1 MLSERIKEI
10 KKAQNISTKELA
22 ARSKL
27 SERTVS
33 NILAG
38 KDGIYL
44 DSLVRVVDAL
54 GVSIVEIFTGTK
66 ATVGSETFTE
76 LQRQLDDLRAENET
90 ITAAN
95 KVMVAENE
103 ILQKQIDAMAA
114 KIDLLQMQLLHKEEL
129 LAVHNYYI
137 KKQGQ

>member
-10 KKAQNISTKELA
+10 KKEKGITTKDLV

-33 NILAG
+33 NILSG

-44 DSLVRVVDAL
+44 DSLVRLVDAL
-54 GVSIVEIFTGTK
+54 DVSIVDVFTDTK
-66 ATVGSETFTE
+66 ATVGGSTFTE
-76 LQRQLDDLRAENET
+76 LQEQLNTANAKIEEHA
-90 ITAAN
+90 AAN
-95 KVMVAENE
+95 AVLKAENE
-103 ILQKQIDAMAA
+103 ILQKQVDAQAA

-137 KKQGQ
+137 KKQSQ